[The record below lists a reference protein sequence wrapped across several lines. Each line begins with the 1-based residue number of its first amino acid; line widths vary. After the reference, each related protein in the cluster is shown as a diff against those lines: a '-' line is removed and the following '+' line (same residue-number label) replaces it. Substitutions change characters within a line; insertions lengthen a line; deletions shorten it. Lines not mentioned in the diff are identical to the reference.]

1 MTNLTKRQ
9 KEIALVILSSLFFI
23 VLAAYAYFMVYA
35 PVKGENEQVKLML
48 SNEREVMVALRKQEA
63 ASGQVD
69 TVSSQPLQRKVP
81 VKPLEDAVLLQIGR
95 AEIKSG
101 SAVQDI
107 QFTKGEFVIQNPPEQ
122 VGNVQQLLTEVSLE
136 ADSYL
141 EVENFIDEIERME
154 RIFIV
159 DSINFIAPEEI
170 QEQSEAD
177 EPMQMTVAFS
187 AFYRPDLVDLQHEA
201 PKTDAPAPEG
211 KNDPTPYNNG
221 TEVGDLE

>member
-1 MTNLTKRQ
+1 
-9 KEIALVILSSLFFI
+9 
-23 VLAAYAYFMVYA
+23 MVYA

-69 TVSSQPLQRKVP
+69 TISSQPLQRKVP
-81 VKPLEDAVLLQIGR
+81 VKPLEDAVLLQIGQ

-141 EVENFIDEIERME
+141 EVENFIDEIE
-154 RIFIV
+154 
-159 DSINFIAPEEI
+159 
-170 QEQSEAD
+170 
-177 EPMQMTVAFS
+177 TYGTY
-187 AFYRPDLVDLQHEA
+187 FYRGFH
-201 PKTDAPAPEG
+201 
-211 KNDPTPYNNG
+211 
-221 TEVGDLE
+221 